1 MEARQ
6 QQSCIQFALGA
17 DTMIP
22 DVNSVF
28 SLQISARP
36 TASYTVASP
45 AYTAPPCLVPLTNRP
60 STHQRRSTKRLRM
73 LCSPVTDILV
83 SSRTASLL
91 HAGRGEVHC
100 NDRKAVGTCRTAPR
114 IISWRVSIRP
124 FRAVAVWFFYRA
136 CVFMCTRRRS
146 LFTDCSVRPSR
157 LFILLLFLVF
167 IHKVKVDR
175 RELHY
180 CTEVIERRA
189 IC

>member
-1 MEARQ
+1 MHRK
-6 QQSCIQFALGA
+6 SRL
-17 DTMIP
+17 
-22 DVNSVF
+22 
-28 SLQISARP
+28 
-36 TASYTVASP
+36 
-45 AYTAPPCLVPLTNRP
+45 
-60 STHQRRSTKRLRM
+60 HRSTLPRPVDESSY
-73 LCSPVTDILV
+73 CASAEAHQTSPNALQPGHGYSSQLTDGV
-83 SSRTASLL
+83 PAPRDCA
-91 HAGRGEVHC
+91 AGGGAEFIVMTGRRWV
-100 NDRKAVGTCRTAPR
+100 TCRPAPR
-114 IISWRVSIRP
+114 IISRRVSIRL

>member
-1 MEARQ
+1 MSPRAQNNFLARFH
-6 QQSCIQFALGA
+6 S
-17 DTMIP
+17 
-22 DVNSVF
+22 SV
-28 SLQISARP
+28 S
-36 TASYTVASP
+36 
-45 AYTAPPCLVPLTNRP
+45 
-60 STHQRRSTKRLRM
+60 RRR
-73 LCSPVTDILV
+73 
-83 SSRTASLL
+83 
-91 HAGRGEVHC
+91 
-100 NDRKAVGTCRTAPR
+100 
-114 IISWRVSIRP
+114 
-124 FRAVAVWFFYRA
+124 VWFFCRA

>member
-1 MEARQ
+1 MEPKSRLHR
-6 QQSCIQFALGA
+6 S
-17 DTMIP
+17 T
-22 DVNSVF
+22 
-28 SLQISARP
+28 
-36 TASYTVASP
+36 
-45 AYTAPPCLVPLTNRP
+45 CLVPLMNRP
-60 STHQRRSTKRLRM
+60 TAHQRRRTKRLRM

-91 HAGRGEVHC
+91 HA
-100 NDRKAVGTCRTAPR
+100 TAPR
-114 IISWRVSIRP
+114 GGAGFIVMTGRRWVHVAPRAQNNFLARFHSSVSR
-124 FRAVAVWFFYRA
+124 RRCVFFCRA

-146 LFTDCSVRPSR
+146 LFTDCCPPE
-157 LFILLLFLVF
+157 LLFLVF